1 MDQTVSSTKGR
12 KWLTNVMPA
21 LTSIQDFNA
30 VEQLP
35 KTPVAE
41 VIEVSIPSGQKFHTK
56 AIHNQLQGIGTP
68 QVSNLAQLEIPAM
81 TTFESDNH
89 HHEIV
94 FVNIPKLGEDPSD
107 AKSLTNLADHPTTTH
122 KQQSDSAGVVDSNST
137 LTTDAPACDQIAEVK
152 KMETNTEVA
161 EVPASPTKF
170 IGGQLGILVEKIIDR
185 FPLASPT
192 VLLFVGGEANPIVE
206 ETCGRVASALASC
219 HVGRVLLVDGDLEG
233 RQLTIAGGLAEEA
246 GLSEAIN
253 RSQDW
258 RPMIV
263 SQDSAS
269 FSFLPAGNC
278 PMDRWNSDE
287 LLREVNAEIKQ
298 EFQFIC
304 VAAGDAH
311 AKHAK
316 IWCDVC
322 DGSYIVVSM
331 KNSNETFAKSAV
343 EELSNNGAR
352 VLGCVVADAD

>member
-1 MDQTVSSTKGR
+1 MDQTVSSSKGR
-12 KWLTNVMPA
+12 KWLTNSIAA
-21 LTSIQDFNA
+21 LTSNEEFNA
-30 VEQLP
+30 VQHLP

-41 VIEVSIPSGQKFHTK
+41 VIEVSIPSGQKFHTE
-56 AIHNQLQGIGTP
+56 AIHQQLQGIG
-68 QVSNLAQLEIPAM
+68 QQKISNLAQLEIPAM
-81 TTFESDNH
+81 TMFESDNA

-94 FVNIPKLGEDPSD
+94 FVNIPKLGEDAAV
-107 AKSLTNLADHPTTTH
+107 AKSLNNLADLPTTHT
-122 KQQSDSAGVVDSNST
+122 QSGVPDGFVD
-137 LTTDAPACDQIAEVK
+137 PATQETAVDQSVEEK
-152 KMETNTEVA
+152 KMESNLDVA
-161 EVPASPTKF
+161 EASASPTKF
-170 IGGQLGILVEKIIDR
+170 IGGQLGILVEKILDR

-219 HVGRVLLVDGDLEG
+219 HVGRVLLVDGDVEG
-233 RQLTIAGGLAEEA
+233 RQLTIAGGLSEQP

-258 RPMIV
+258 RPMVV

-269 FSFLPAGNC
+269 FSILPAGNC
-278 PMDRWNSDE
+278 PMDRWNSAE
-287 LLREVNAEIKQ
+287 LLREVSAEIRQ

-322 DGSYIVVSM
+322 DGSYLVVSM

-343 EELSNNGAR
+343 QELTSNGA
-352 VLGCVVADAD
+352 

>member
-1 MDQTVSSTKGR
+1 
-12 KWLTNVMPA
+12 
-21 LTSIQDFNA
+21 
-30 VEQLP
+30 
-35 KTPVAE
+35 
-41 VIEVSIPSGQKFHTK
+41 
-56 AIHNQLQGIGTP
+56 
-68 QVSNLAQLEIPAM
+68 M
-81 TTFESDNH
+81 TTFESNND

-94 FVNIPKLGEDPSD
+94 FVNIPKLGEESSTT
-107 AKSLTNLADHPTTTH
+107 KSLTNLADHPTT
-122 KQQSDSAGVVDSNST
+122 KKQSDDPLSVVDSVST
-137 LTTDAPACDQIAEVK
+137 FATATPAIDQSVEEK
-152 KMETNTEVA
+152 KMETNFEVA
-161 EVPASPTKF
+161 ESVMSPTKF
-170 IGGQLGILVEKIIDR
+170 IGGQLGILVEKILDR

-192 VLLFVGGEANPIVE
+192 VLLFVGGESDPIVE

-219 HVGRVLLVDGDLEG
+219 HVGRVLLVDGDVEG
-233 RQLTIAGGLAEEA
+233 RQLTISGGLAEEP

-278 PMDRWNSDE
+278 PMDRWNSAE

-304 VAAGDAH
+304 VSAGDAH

-322 DGSYIVVSM
+322 DGSYLVVSM

-343 EELSNNGAR
+343 EELTGNGAR

>member
-1 MDQTVSSTKGR
+1 MDQTVSSSKGR
-12 KWLTNVMPA
+12 KWLTSVSPA
-21 LTSIQDFNA
+21 LTSIPDFNA
-30 VEQLP
+30 VQQLP
-35 KTPVAE
+35 ETPVAE
-41 VIEVSIPSGQKFHTK
+41 VIEVSIPSGQKFHTE
-56 AIHNQLQGIGTP
+56 AIHHQLQGIGTT
-68 QVSNLAQLEIPAM
+68 QVSNLAELEIPAM
-81 TTFESDNH
+81 TTFESNND

-94 FVNIPKLGEDPSD
+94 FVNIPKLGEDSST
-107 AKSLTNLADHPTTTH
+107 AQSLDNLADHPTTNE
-122 KQQSDSAGVVDSNST
+122 QSEPTNSGLQSAAAFAAAAS
-137 LTTDAPACDQIAEVK
+137 AIDQPAEVK
-152 KMETNTEVA
+152 KMNSESQVLEPTT
-161 EVPASPTKF
+161 SPTKF

-219 HVGRVLLVDGDLEG
+219 HVGRVLLVDGDVEG
-233 RQLTIAGGLAEEA
+233 RQLTISGGMDEQP
-246 GLSEAIN
+246 GLSEVIN

-278 PMDRWNSDE
+278 PMDRWNSDD
-287 LLREVNAEIKQ
+287 LLREMNAEMKQ

-316 IWCDVC
+316 LWCDVC

-343 EELSNNGAR
+343 NELTGNGAR
-352 VLGCVVADAD
+352 VLGCVVADAE